1 MTLNITLA
9 ARWLMAQSSDFRLTY
24 KKKDGTIGIDESPAQ
39 KQFVLHYPEWSG
51 LLCYTGIAKYDQ
63 HDTAKWLQKVLVHP
77 FDEQRRPL
85 DVANLVASQGSTW
98 LRDIPD
104 DIPKKD
110 RWHTFTL
117 IADDKGARPHVWVI
131 SNYQSTD
138 GPDLPKPAD
147 KFSISHVG
155 PRSDLRCIVT
165 GWDRAVTPEQKA
177 ELENLLRHKPQPE
190 TLSDAIA
197 LVNRDASISPNAK
210 ETISK
215 ECVVATLL
223 PDGSGEVMVYGDLPK
238 EFIPTFIMN
247 GVDAASAVPEVK
259 AAIGPGKMLSVV
271 RWGERK
277 LTREH
282 VNRPTALLMHYRPIS
297 GYKWPDDPDA
307 SPWPER
313 QELVINFDGP
323 DVPPYKTLA

>member
-24 KKKDGTIGIDESPAQ
+24 KKNDGTTGFESHNAQ

-51 LLCYTGIAKYDQ
+51 LLCYTGIAKYNQ
-63 HDTAKWLQKVLVHP
+63 HDTVTWLQQVLVHP
-77 FDEQRRPL
+77 PDEQRRPL
-85 DVANLVASQGSTW
+85 DVASVVASQGSTW
-98 LRDIPD
+98 LRDIPERY
-104 DIPKKD
+104 

-117 IADDKGARPHVWVI
+117 IAYDKGARPHVWVI

-147 KFSISHVG
+147 KFSISHIG

-165 GWDRAVTPEQKA
+165 GWHLAVTPEQKA
-177 ELENLLRHKPQPE
+177 ELEDLLRRKPQPE

-197 LVNRDASISPNAK
+197 LVNRDASISPKAK
-210 ETISK
+210 DTISK

-238 EFIPTFIMN
+238 EFLPTFIMN
-247 GVDAASAVPEVK
+247 GVDPASAIPEVK
-259 AAIGPGKMLSVV
+259 AAIGPGRMLSVV
-271 RWGERK
+271 RWGER
-277 LTREH
+277 
-282 VNRPTALLMHYRPIS
+282 
-297 GYKWPDDPDA
+297 
-307 SPWPER
+307 
-313 QELVINFDGP
+313 
-323 DVPPYKTLA
+323 